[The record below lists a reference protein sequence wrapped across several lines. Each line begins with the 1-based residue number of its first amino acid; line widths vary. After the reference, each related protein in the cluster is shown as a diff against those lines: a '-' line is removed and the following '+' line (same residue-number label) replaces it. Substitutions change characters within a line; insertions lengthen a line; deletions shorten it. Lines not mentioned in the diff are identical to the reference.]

1 MFVTIHIGQGLIL
14 ERQGKIESWVDK
26 NEKVIRPS
34 QSCTPNQLSL
44 VPNPFRQLIQF
55 STIQIFFY
63 SGTIK
68 CTLIVLLTRAVL
80 KEWKEA
86 RELLKLR
93 CIIKSNIY
101 RKRLS
106 TVSFR
111 QLHYFIIYALN
122 NKNSGTN
129 QCVLVTHSPPFNANI
144 T

>member
-1 MFVTIHIGQGLIL
+1 MFVTMHIGQGLNTRKAKENRKL
-14 ERQGKIESWVDK
+14 GRQEWKGH
-26 NEKVIRPS
+26 
-34 QSCTPNQLSL
+34 TPFTVMHTQLAFTCSYSFQAT
-44 VPNPFRQLIQF
+44 PF
-55 STIQIFFY
+55 
-63 SGTIK
+63 K

-80 KEWKEA
+80 KEWREA
-86 RELLKLR
+86 RQLLKLR

-101 RKRLS
+101 HKRLS

-111 QLHYFIIYALN
+111 QLHYFIIYALH

>member
-1 MFVTIHIGQGLIL
+1 MHTQLAFTCSYSFQATGTVFNDTNFLL
-14 ERQGKIESWVDK
+14 LWD
-26 NEKVIRPS
+26 
-34 QSCTPNQLSL
+34 NQ
-44 VPNPFRQLIQF
+44 VHP
-55 STIQIFFY
+55 Y
-63 SGTIK
+63 
-68 CTLIVLLTRAVL
+68 CIVN
-80 KEWKEA
+80 KGSFKGMKEA

-101 RKRLS
+101 REGLS

-111 QLHYFIIYALN
+111 QLHYFIIYALH